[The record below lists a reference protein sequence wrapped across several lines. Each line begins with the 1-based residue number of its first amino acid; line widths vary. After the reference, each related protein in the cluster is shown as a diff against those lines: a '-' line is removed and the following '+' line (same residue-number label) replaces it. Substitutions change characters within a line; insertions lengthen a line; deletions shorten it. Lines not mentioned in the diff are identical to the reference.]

1 MRKETLQPRVI
12 ILVDFDYFFAQIE
25 ERKNPYIKDKPVVV
39 CVYSGRSQD
48 SGAVSTANYIARKYG
63 VKSGMPIA
71 LAKSKLESVD
81 AAFLPVDYE
90 FYEEV
95 SEKTMTILRGYADR
109 FEQVGIDEAF
119 LDVSQRVGGS
129 FEQAAELAQRTKNDI
144 QTRCELTCSIGI
156 GPNKLVAK
164 IAADAQKPDGLTV
177 VKPDQV
183 ESFLVPLPV
192 DRLIG
197 VGVKAK
203 EKMEAMGIRTIG
215 DLAKYDARRL
225 IEIFGRKLGTYFH
238 NASVGI
244 DDEPVQER
252 GEAESISRIATLKE
266 DTRDL
271 NAILDRTDRLCEE
284 VHEDVRQKGVSFK
297 SIGIIAVL
305 TDMSVRSRSKTYEN
319 PANELETLR
328 RTAGELFEK
337 LLNESELKLRRVGIK
352 VSNFAKEQKTQKRIT
367 SFLGD
372 SES

>member
-1 MRKETLQPRVI
+1 LQPRVI
-12 ILVDFDYFFAQIE
+12 ILVDFDYFFTQIE

-197 VGVKAK
+197 VGVKTK

-271 NAILDRTDRLCEE
+271 NAILNRTDRLCEE

-372 SES
+372 SELKS

>member
-1 MRKETLQPRVI
+1 LRKETLQPRVI

-109 FEQVGIDEAF
+109 FEQVGIDEAY

-129 FEQAAELAQRTKNDI
+129 FEQAAELAQRTKTDI

-197 VGVKAK
+197 VGVKTK

-238 NASVGI
+238 NASMGI

-284 VHEDVRQKGVSFK
+284 VHEDVRQKGASFK

-352 VSNFAKEQKTQKRIT
+352 VSNFAKEQKTQKQIT
-367 SFLGD
+367 SFLGG

>member
-109 FEQVGIDEAF
+109 FEQVGIDEAY

-352 VSNFAKEQKTQKRIT
+352 VSNFAKEQKTQKQIT